1 MSLVEDNELTEVCA
15 ADFADLDAAIARWRD
30 FPASNISH
38 HGADCCEV
46 ARQWVLAMDYSQL
59 AGGNP
64 LSGPRWLRQK
74 HTWGPSCWP
83 MHWCEAVKQETL
95 DCGALAA
102 LSHEVFKARG
112 VESYPVQLIQQYTE
126 HATGQ
131 WHKRWSSHGDEL
143 DVDASDARRPSL
155 HWIAGSLI
163 YHEGVAVVL
172 RDDEIKIWDSSAGWW
187 VNPKQSGGY
196 GAALVVRIVAQ
207 HGGDAPRSF
216 RWGIHRIATNEW
228 QKVER
233 ARTAAA
239 GNF

>member
-1 MSLVEDNELTEVCA
+1 MSLVEDNELTGVCE

-30 FPASNISH
+30 FPASTISH
-38 HGADCCEV
+38 HGGECCEV
-46 ARQWVLAMDYSQL
+46 ARQWLLAMDYSQL

-64 LSGPRWLRQK
+64 LTGPRWLRQK

-131 WHKRWSSHGDEL
+131 WHKRWSSHGDDI
-143 DVDASDARRPSL
+143 DVDASDARRPSV

-163 YHEGVAVVL
+163 YHEGVAVVV
-172 RDDEIKIWDSSAGWW
+172 RGDEIKIWDSSAGWW
-187 VNPKQSGGY
+187 VSPKQSAGY
-196 GAALVVRIVAQ
+196 GAALVVRLFAPRS
-207 HGGDAPRSF
+207 GDPARSF
-216 RWGIHRIATNEW
+216 RWGQHRIMAGEW

-233 ARTAAA
+233 VQAA